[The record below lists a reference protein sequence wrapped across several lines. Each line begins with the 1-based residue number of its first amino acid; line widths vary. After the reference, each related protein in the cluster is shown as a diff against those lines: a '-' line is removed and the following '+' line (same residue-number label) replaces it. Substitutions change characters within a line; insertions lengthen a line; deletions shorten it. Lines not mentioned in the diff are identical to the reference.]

1 MQSILMFLKLLSFPY
16 EKYLFD
22 SGRLGYVL
30 WLFVLVAVCLWII
43 IMKTCACNW
52 DISLFDLLLNILVT
66 SSHLAWGGSFL
77 LRRIS
82 WTLLPLLCL
91 FWNVRKYVY
100 KKIYQMFRNMLSSSS
115 AILWIVYMMVKIS
128 YHTNYSRFI
137 KQGGMFLCATNHN
150 GSQKSSHPVVVH

>member
-1 MQSILMFLKLLSFPY
+1 M
-16 EKYLFD
+16 
-22 SGRLGYVL
+22 
-30 WLFVLVAVCLWII
+30 AVCLWII

-52 DISLFDLLLNILVT
+52 DMSLFDLLLNILVT

-128 YHTNYSRFI
+128 FRTNYCRFI

-150 GSQKSSHPVVVH
+150 GSQKSSHPVVVHYWGLFCCFPTKIWCHYLEDENVLVHQWHVPLN